1 MELTLKDQS
10 VQEIGQVMSTNAA
23 QMVRSKSGK
32 EFDVSSPQGKMIM
45 AYQEKMAGPF
55 EQMMEVLQNIN
66 GGIQA
71 LVDKFSDS
79 VSLQQDQIQDQNMAA
94 DLSQAASGEDVPPPA
109 EEEEDNRSFM
119 DKAKDKVK
127 NLMGAGGLK
136 GLLIKGGLIFGLLG
150 IATMLK
156 KYGKQI
162 AEAVTPIIDGI
173 KKFVSYIT
181 DDLATFGSD
190 ILGFV
195 KDAFSG
201 ITNIIKGIFGGDGVD
216 GELVKDGLST
226 LLALPYK
233 FVGMVGKLVTG
244 LLEAFLK
251 VLGFDPAP
259 EWVTKMYD
267 FFDELPK
274 KAKEFFKGV
283 MDFFTVTIPEKI
295 TAAKES
301 VTQWFTDTIAGVKQF
316 FVDVGNFFTVTI
328 PNKLTEAYNNVTTFF
343 TDIIGGIKGFF
354 TDAFNY
360 VTVEVP
366 NKVAEVTKNIGDKFE
381 EIRQDI
387 INFAMAPFK
396 KIKELM
402 KNLLVG
408 ILESVEGLPFIG
420 DKAKALKEKILGVE
434 SSGSGETL
442 DTAGTGDASIAEAA
456 SMPEPKIATNDVGE
470 VVNPD
475 TGKKVK
481 FGRFKEDE
489 AAQYAA
495 ELSKMGQGKF
505 EAFFETKGV
514 NHYAIRK
521 TGEAITG
528 TGQTTTGGAT
538 GGELNSTSADLAASS
553 GASGGG
559 SYIDASTKSVNNT
572 SSNQTTHMKEDTG
585 SPDKKVQDVMYD
597 S

>member
-10 VQEIGQVMSTNAA
+10 VQEIGQVMSSNAA

-32 EFDVSSPQGKMIM
+32 EFDVNSPQGKMIM

-66 GGIQA
+66 SGIQA
-71 LVDKFSDS
+71 LVDKFSES
-79 VSLQQDQIQDQNMAA
+79 VSIQQDNLQDQAMAA
-94 DLSQAASGEDVPPPA
+94 DLNQAASGEDTAPPPA
-109 EEEEDNRSFM
+109 ED
-119 DKAKDKVK
+119 DKDDRGFLEKGKDKVK
-127 NLMGAGGLK
+127 SLLGAGGFK
-136 GLLIKGGLIFGLLG
+136 GLLVKGGLIFGLLG

-259 EWVTKMYD
+259 EWVTKLYG
-267 FFDELPK
+267 FFDDLPL
-274 KAKEFFKGV
+274 KAKEFFKGI
-283 MDFFTVTIPEKI
+283 MDFFTVTIPQKI
-295 TAAKES
+295 TEAKET
-301 VTQWFTDTIAGVKQF
+301 VTQWFTDIVAGVKQF
-316 FVDVGNFFTVTI
+316 FTDVKTFFTVTI
-328 PNKLTEAYNNVTTFF
+328 PTKLTEAYNNVTTFF

-366 NKVAEVTKNIGDKFE
+366 NKV
-381 EIRQDI
+381 
-387 INFAMAPFK
+387 
-396 KIKELM
+396 
-402 KNLLVG
+402 
-408 ILESVEGLPFIG
+408 
-420 DKAKALKEKILGVE
+420 
-434 SSGSGETL
+434 
-442 DTAGTGDASIAEAA
+442 
-456 SMPEPKIATNDVGE
+456 
-470 VVNPD
+470 
-475 TGKKVK
+475 
-481 FGRFKEDE
+481 
-489 AAQYAA
+489 
-495 ELSKMGQGKF
+495 
-505 EAFFETKGV
+505 
-514 NHYAIRK
+514 
-521 TGEAITG
+521 
-528 TGQTTTGGAT
+528 
-538 GGELNSTSADLAASS
+538 
-553 GASGGG
+553 
-559 SYIDASTKSVNNT
+559 
-572 SSNQTTHMKEDTG
+572 
-585 SPDKKVQDVMYD
+585 
-597 S
+597 